1 MSAMASQITSLTIPL
16 YKADYPMKFNNYR
29 PVSLLNIVSK
39 IFEKAMYDRLTYFL
53 ETMASQI
60 SGVSIVCSTVY
71 SGADQRIDQSSA
83 SLSFVGGIHR

>member
-60 SGVSIVCSTVY
+60 SGVSIVCSTIY
-71 SGADQRIDQSSA
+71 SGADQRIDQNSA